1 MKLDNNQIIE
11 IYKELGLYERHFNQ
25 IQNVFKGLA
34 STWFLAG
41 FTGIGYIFSTEFNS
55 LPVNPNFASSL
66 ICLVIST
73 GILLFWMM
81 DVLVYHKLLR
91 ATLETGEFFKSKNKI
106 KQFII
111 LRENFKHYT
120 KGLNVRT
127 AMSLFYIVPCLILV
141 VGSFYFLLKIW
152 TTNTWYNNTIILV
165 WLSAIIIS
173 SFLIII
179 FQKRKSTKHNN
190 V

>member
-11 IYKELGLYERHFNQ
+11 IYKELGVYERHFNQ

-41 FTGIGYIFSTEFNS
+41 FTGIGYVFSTKFNS
-55 LPVNPNFASSL
+55 LPFNPNFASSL

-91 ATLETGEFFKSKNKI
+91 ATLDTGEFFESKNKI
-106 KQFII
+106 KHFIV

-120 KGLNVRT
+120 KTLNVRT
-127 AMSLFYIVPCLILV
+127 AMSLFYIVPSLILV
-141 VGSFYFLLKIW
+141 VSSLYFLLKVW
-152 TTNTWYNNTIILV
+152 SSNTWYNNTIILV
-165 WLSAIIIS
+165 WLCSIILS
-173 SFLIII
+173 SILIII
-179 FQKRKSTKHNN
+179 FQKRKSTKHNK